1 MLNKLKK
8 LIAPKEFYKRVL
20 LLALPVMLQQGITN
34 TVGLLDTLM
43 VSSLG
48 DFALGGVSIVSN
60 IFFVLTA
67 LIIGAAAGS
76 GIYIVQFFGAK
87 NYDKMHQVFRA
98 RIIFLL
104 VVSIIG
110 ISIASIFG
118 ENILR
123 LFLEDG
129 QAIVEGMKYLRIMVF
144 TIIPLA
150 TISLYAST
158 YRENQHTMIPMI
170 FGIIAVLINLVFN
183 YLLING
189 HFGFPKLGVEG
200 AALATL
206 LSRVIEALL
215 LIIYA
220 HYKKYVFAHR
230 VYRTFFISKDILKNV
245 FLKTL
250 PLMVNEFFWSMGMI
264 MLNLSYAQ
272 YGLVVVNAFTIS
284 STINNLFFIIFG
296 GLANGI
302 AIIIGQ
308 ELGAN
313 RFENIKLTAA
323 RLIAFGVVV
332 CWGFGIIL
340 AITSPF
346 TPKLYSD
353 ISVESQL
360 LATRFMLLVSIF
372 LWVYAYNA
380 SCFFILR
387 AGGSTVSALIF
398 DSLFTWLLPVPIAL
412 YVAFVMKGNRPD
424 VVLLYFSIQ
433 CIDFIKLTI
442 GTIIVRRGKWI
453 RNLTL
458 RT

>member
-98 RIIFLL
+98 RIIFLF

-123 LFLEDG
+123 LFLEEE

-144 TIIPLA
+144 TIIPLS

-220 HYKKYVFAHR
+220 HYNKYVFAHR

-250 PLMVNEFFWSMGMI
+250 PLMVNEFFWSI
-264 MLNLSYAQ
+264 
-272 YGLVVVNAFTIS
+272 
-284 STINNLFFIIFG
+284 
-296 GLANGI
+296 
-302 AIIIGQ
+302 
-308 ELGAN
+308 
-313 RFENIKLTAA
+313 
-323 RLIAFGVVV
+323 
-332 CWGFGIIL
+332 
-340 AITSPF
+340 
-346 TPKLYSD
+346 
-353 ISVESQL
+353 
-360 LATRFMLLVSIF
+360 
-372 LWVYAYNA
+372 
-380 SCFFILR
+380 
-387 AGGSTVSALIF
+387 
-398 DSLFTWLLPVPIAL
+398 
-412 YVAFVMKGNRPD
+412 
-424 VVLLYFSIQ
+424 
-433 CIDFIKLTI
+433 
-442 GTIIVRRGKWI
+442 
-453 RNLTL
+453 
-458 RT
+458 

>member
-98 RIIFLL
+98 RIIFLF

-123 LFLEDG
+123 LFLEEE

-144 TIIPLA
+144 TIIPLS

-189 HFGFPKLGVEG
+189 HWISKLGVEG

-220 HYKKYVFAHR
+220 HYKSMYLRIVFIER
-230 VYRTFFISKDILKNV
+230 FS
-245 FLKTL
+245 FLGYTK
-250 PLMVNEFFWSMGMI
+250 E
-264 MLNLSYAQ
+264 
-272 YGLVVVNAFTIS
+272 
-284 STINNLFFIIFG
+284 
-296 GLANGI
+296 
-302 AIIIGQ
+302 
-308 ELGAN
+308 
-313 RFENIKLTAA
+313 
-323 RLIAFGVVV
+323 
-332 CWGFGIIL
+332 
-340 AITSPF
+340 
-346 TPKLYSD
+346 
-353 ISVESQL
+353 
-360 LATRFMLLVSIF
+360 
-372 LWVYAYNA
+372 
-380 SCFFILR
+380 
-387 AGGSTVSALIF
+387 
-398 DSLFTWLLPVPIAL
+398 
-412 YVAFVMKGNRPD
+412 
-424 VVLLYFSIQ
+424 
-433 CIDFIKLTI
+433 CIP
-442 GTIIVRRGKWI
+442 
-453 RNLTL
+453 
-458 RT
+458 